1 MVGPSQDCPP
11 VHDVRCSAVSQPIHV
26 EGKSGK
32 STRIKVRDWP
42 EFQAPWRVAT
52 VDGRGRTLEVVGWH
66 RFVSAQPVGL
76 LELHVESRKALLVT
90 GYSLTDTLISEERL
104 VVLGAL
110 LVCAR
115 DVAVQ
120 LETKL
125 SRRDRM
131 SGVAA

>member
-1 MVGPSQDCPP
+1 M
-11 VHDVRCSAVSQPIHV
+11 
-26 EGKSGK
+26 
-32 STRIKVRDWP
+32 
-42 EFQAPWRVAT
+42 
-52 VDGRGRTLEVVGWH
+52 
-66 RFVSAQPVGL
+66 GL

-125 SRRDRM
+125 RVGTGCLEWQLDSNRVGDIRRLFPEFSTTPKFHRFKR
-131 SGVAA
+131 GKRYLRWCP